1 MNINTLQAQQLTDL
15 SRTSSLRQAAET
27 VAPPKLS
34 DDEVSMISKEF
45 PAAKTMTW
53 YSNNGSKHEEQMAA
67 RGSRID
73 IKV

>member
-1 MNINTLQAQQLTDL
+1 MNIQSLQAQQLSDV
-15 SRTSSLRQAAET
+15 SRTSSLRSAAEV

-34 DDEVSMISKEF
+34 DDEVNMISKQF
-45 PAAKTMTW
+45 PAGKTMTW
-53 YSNNGSKHEEQMAA
+53 YTNNGSKHEEQMAV

>member
-1 MNINTLQAQQLTDL
+1 MNINSLQAQQLTDV
-15 SRTSSLRQAAET
+15 SRTSGLRKAAEM

-34 DDEVSMISKEF
+34 QDEMNMISKEF
-45 PAAKTMTW
+45 PAGKNMTW
-53 YSNNGSKHEEQMAA
+53 YSNNGSKHEEQLAV